1 MLITCFNEKEKKFLP
16 REQNQIYLTYKE
28 SGKSDQFCQKRIKTD
43 ANPEMFQ
50 MWELS
55 NKDIKAATLS
65 IL

>member
-1 MLITCFNEKEKKFLP
+1 MRRKKNFSQ
-16 REQNQIYLTYKE
+16 EDKNQNYLTYKE

-55 NKDIKAATLS
+55 NKDIKAATLP
-65 IL
+65 ILQG